1 MHFLPV
7 LLAFAASA
15 SALTPKQ
22 QQVPLEIDSA
32 DPKLAKAVLLVR
44 SVSSKP
50 AFGLTGPVPLAAEDI
65 AKNWNVK
72 TNVAVQAAAPQ
83 Q

>member
-7 LLAFAASA
+7 VLAFASSE

-32 DPKLAKAVLLVR
+32 DPKLAKTVLLVR
-44 SVSSKP
+44 SVSSKL
-50 AFGLTGPVPLAAEDI
+50 AFGLTRPVPLAAEDI
-65 AKNWNVK
+65 AKNRNVK
-72 TNVAVQAAAPQ
+72 TKVAVQAAAPQ